1 MKAFRQTIQ
10 ELSTNDKLDKLGHNK
25 PLSGSRLNQLTRDF
39 SAYEDIDLDQWQGY
53 PHPRNSSQVTKN
65 EIHNL
70 VSLGQNRDQWEKDI
84 IMHDKK
90 VIQAFREYLD
100 KHGLEVDLD
109 RIEKLRKQAS
119 PILLS
124 LKRFYNRPRPNVLA
138 KKLGLALTFFPLT
151 TAETPSYPSGHSAQ
165 GRLVAKLIADEVPFE
180 HRRNILDIGTR
191 IGYSRQIAG
200 AHYQSDTDFGHRLGD
215 ELYRLATTSKEPV
228 LSLESV
234 QSLLVEGSTSA
245 STYFEQVIVACAN
258 AGNLKEVKAASGY
271 TEWLAAASK
280 DKKWKTDDKT
290 LEKFRKQVRK
300 IATSGSQ
307 SGQSYESTSNLWKT
321 VTGKSSD
328 TSKADIKLGKH
339 KVSVLSLIHI

>member
-25 PLSGSRLNQLTRDF
+25 PLSGSRLKQLTRDF

-215 ELYRLATTSKEPV
+215 ELYRLATTSKEPE
-228 LSLESV
+228 LKLE
-234 QSLLVEGSTSA
+234 E
-245 STYFEQVIVACAN
+245 FKMVIISEAKMKKDDLFKRQN
-258 AGNLKEVKAASGY
+258 KSIFIDKSERGNL
-271 TEWLAAASK
+271 LDK
-280 DKKWKTDDKT
+280 D
-290 LEKFRKQVRK
+290 
-300 IATSGSQ
+300 G
-307 SGQSYESTSNLWKT
+307 N
-321 VTGKSSD
+321 
-328 TSKADIKLGKH
+328 
-339 KVSVLSLIHI
+339 